1 MKTQQNG
8 PMSHEQ
14 MRKIFSDLRSQLDQ
28 LEELFLEVAVM
39 QNARWDFPEGNYSVL
54 ATWLLYDRWRNNA
67 VLRWRLS
74 EQSNWAI
81 DTLLRVVSRWRIFA
95 TQAHISRDEQERM
108 AGAVYDEN
116 VTILNLCRFFVTL
129 RQFVHVRVERCAFPR
144 SLYVRHHEDRQVPP
158 ELADVLNTSE

>member
-1 MKTQQNG
+1 MNRAIYIYFDGAYTASPVVIGVLTAQL
-8 PMSHEQ
+8 
-14 MRKIFSDLRSQLDQ
+14 LRWK
-28 LEELFLEVAVM
+28 EV
-39 QNARWDFPEGNYSVL
+39 
-54 ATWLLYDRWRNNA
+54 WRNNA

-74 EQSNWAI
+74 ERSNWAI

-116 VTILNLCRFFVTL
+116 VTIRNLCRFFVTL